1 MPTILFIL
9 NFYNSLSK
17 YLYLYRYWLL
27 NTSFSIFAIFL
38 LISSLLL
45 IDTTFAQNLLDDNS
59 NQDHQPLSTDSKPII
74 QVASYPVGI
83 DINSISN
90 KIYVANQFSNIISI
104 IDPEK
109 AKVIT
114 DIEVENSPYGIDINP
129 FTNRVYVT
137 NRISDTVSI
146 IDGFTNKQLATIKVD
161 ESPLNLAVNLA
172 TNLLYVTNINSQTV
186 TVIDTIENKVIK
198 TLNYTSIPYDVVIN
212 PHTNLIYIS
221 DLGNNSIQVI
231 DGNNNTLITSIP
243 VDSRPSVMSIN
254 ILSNLIYVSN
264 FISDTV
270 SVINGTTNKIIK
282 NIKVGE
288 NPVGVTINPIT
299 NKIYV
304 YNSEDD
310 TVSVINGTTNKGI
323 KQISLKSSI
332 ITTGINDPNIAVSPL
347 VTFPFIANKMAID
360 LSTNFVYLTSTNSN
374 GVLVI
379 DGNTD
384 ELVTYIFIDIN
395 PPNAGEVN
403 CNDTLIKSEES
414 TAVVVPVGKS
424 TECKATSSRGYVF
437 STWSIQNNTNK
448 NPLTFNVT
456 GYGSLTANFKET
468 ILTETLIILVS
479 VIIGIVSTIGGW
491 LYRQRSKRV
500 IKRYLAEINYIY
512 EVLSK
517 KHRKECITQLDKLQ
531 KEVNLSYRKGKISES
546 QLDFLENKI
555 NSYVNKVNQQLN

>member
-1 MPTILFIL
+1 
-9 NFYNSLSK
+9 
-17 YLYLYRYWLL
+17 L
-27 NTSFSIFAIFL
+27 NTYVLIFAIFIL
-38 LISSLLL
+38 VSSLLL
-45 IDTTFAQNLLDDNS
+45 IDTIFAQNLLDDNS
-59 NQDHQPLSTDSKPII
+59 NQDSQPLSTSSKPII
-74 QVASYPVGI
+74 QVGSFPVGI
-83 DINSISN
+83 DINSISD

-137 NRISDTVSI
+137 NRGSDTVSI
-146 IDGFTNKQLATIKVD
+146 IDGFTNKQLKTIKVD
-161 ESPLNLAVNLA
+161 NSPLNLAVNLA
-172 TNLLYVTNINSQTV
+172 NNLLYVTNINSQTV

-198 TLNYTSIPYDVVIN
+198 TLNYTSIPYDVAIN

-221 DLGNNSIQVI
+221 DLGNNSIQVV
-231 DGNNNTLITSIP
+231 DGNNNNTLITSIP
-243 VDSRPSVMSIN
+243 VGSRPSVIAIN
-254 ILSNLIYVSN
+254 TLSNLIYVSN

-270 SVINGTTNKIIK
+270 SVINGTTNKVIK

-288 NPVGVTINPIT
+288 NPIGVTMNPIT

-310 TVSVINGTTNKGI
+310 TVSVINGTTNKVL
-323 KQISLKSSI
+323 KNISLKSSI
-332 ITTGINDPNIAVSPL
+332 ATTGINDPSVAVSPL

-360 LSTNFVYLTSTNSN
+360 LSNNFVYLTSTDSN

-384 ELVTYIFIDIN
+384 RLVTYIFIDID

-403 CNDTLIKSEES
+403 CNNDTLVKSEEFAS
-414 TAVVVPVGKS
+414 AVVVPVGKAI
-424 TECKATSSRGYVF
+424 ECKATSNRGYVF
-437 STWSIQNNTNK
+437 SAWSIQNNTNK
-448 NPLTFNVT
+448 NPLIFNVT
-456 GYGSLTANFKET
+456 GYGGLTANFKET
-468 ILTETLIILVS
+468 ILTETLIILLS

-491 LYRQRSKRV
+491 LYRQRSKRT
-500 IKRYLAEINYIY
+500 IKRYLDEINYIY

-517 KHRKECITQLDKLQ
+517 NDKKECITQLDKLQ

-546 QLDFLENKI
+546 QLDFLENRI
-555 NSYVNKVNQQLN
+555 NSYINKVNQQLN

>member
-1 MPTILFIL
+1 MFIL

-17 YLYLYRYWLL
+17 YFYLYRYWLPGIYFL
-27 NTSFSIFAIFL
+27 IFTIVL

-59 NQDHQPLSTDSKPII
+59 NHDHQSLSTKSKPII
-74 QVASYPVGI
+74 QVGSFPVGI
-83 DINSISN
+83 DIDSISN

-109 AKVIT
+109 AKVIA
-114 DIEVENSPYGIDINP
+114 DIEVEDSPYGIDVNP
-129 FTNRVYVT
+129 LTNRVYVT
-137 NRISDTVSI
+137 NRGSDTVSI
-146 IDGFTNKQLATIKVD
+146 IDGFTNKQLTTIKVD

-172 TNLLYVTNINSQTV
+172 NNLLYVTNINSQTV

-198 TLNYTSIPYDVVIN
+198 TLNYTSIPYDVAIN
-212 PHTNLIYIS
+212 PHTNLIYVS

-243 VDSRPSVMSIN
+243 VDSRPSVISIN

-270 SVINGTTNKIIK
+270 SVINGTTNK
-282 NIKVGE
+282 V
-288 NPVGVTINPIT
+288 
-299 NKIYV
+299 
-304 YNSEDD
+304 
-310 TVSVINGTTNKGI
+310 I

-332 ITTGINDPNIAVSPL
+332 ITTGINDPGIAVSPS
-347 VTFPFIANKMAID
+347 VTFPFIANKMAIE

-379 DGNTD
+379 DGNAD

-403 CNDTLIKSEES
+403 CNDTLKSEES

-424 TECKATSSRGYVF
+424 IECKATSNRGYVF

-491 LYRQRSKRV
+491 LYRQRSKRA

-517 KHRKECITQLDKLQ
+517 KHKKECITQLDKLQ

-555 NSYVNKVNQQLN
+555 NSYLNKVNQQLN

>member
-1 MPTILFIL
+1 MFIL

-17 YLYLYRYWLL
+17 YFYLYRYWLPGIYFL
-27 NTSFSIFAIFL
+27 IFTIVL

-59 NQDHQPLSTDSKPII
+59 NHDHQSLSTKSKPII
-74 QVASYPVGI
+74 QVGSFPVGI
-83 DINSISN
+83 DIDSISN

-109 AKVIT
+109 AKVIA
-114 DIEVENSPYGIDINP
+114 DIEVEDSPYGIDVNP
-129 FTNRVYVT
+129 LTNRVYVT
-137 NRISDTVSI
+137 NRGSDTVSI
-146 IDGFTNKQLATIKVD
+146 IDGFTNKQLTTIKVD

-172 TNLLYVTNINSQTV
+172 NNLLYVTNINSQTV

-198 TLNYTSIPYDVVIN
+198 TLNYTSIPYDVAIN
-212 PHTNLIYIS
+212 PHTNLIYVS

-243 VDSRPSVMSIN
+243 VDSRPSVISIN

-270 SVINGTTNKIIK
+270 SVINGTTNKVIK

-288 NPVGVTINPIT
+288 NPIGVTINPIK

-310 TVSVINGTTNKGI
+310 TVSVINGTTNKVI

-332 ITTGINDPNIAVSPL
+332 ITTGINDPGIAVSPS
-347 VTFPFIANKMAID
+347 VTFPFIANKMAIE

-379 DGNTD
+379 DGNAD

-424 TECKATSSRGYVF
+424 IECKATSNRGYVF

-491 LYRQRSKRV
+491 LYRQRSKRA

-517 KHRKECITQLDKLQ
+517 KHKKECITQLDKLQ

-555 NSYVNKVNQQLN
+555 NSYLNKVNQQLN